1 MSVTDDDVLAKH
13 KRKLEEQYFRTENRE
28 LIDRMKR
35 VAAADREDRE
45 LDAKTGLHDPELL
58 REIHYLGFTAETV
71 GLLPLVPLLQVAWAR
86 RGISRAERRLIV
98 ELARTR
104 GIEDGSAADRELS
117 EWLRHRPPDAVFAQ
131 AMHLIRAMLAAH
143 SEETHDLTAVDLVQY
158 CEKVAEASGG
168 ILGFA
173 RVSVEER
180 YVLGRIAAALANLAN
195 KRGANEKR

>member
-1 MSVTDDDVLAKH
+1 MGVTDDDVLARH

-35 VAAADREDRE
+35 AAAADREDRE

-58 REIHYLGFTAETV
+58 REIHNLGFTSDTV
-71 GLLPLVPLLQVAWAR
+71 GLLPLVPLVRVAWAR

-104 GIEDGSAADRELS
+104 GIEEGSPADHQLS
-117 EWLRHRPPDAVFAQ
+117 EWLKHHPPECVFAQ

-143 SEETHDLTAVDLVQY
+143 SEETHDLTADDLVRY
-158 CEKVAEASGG
+158 CEHVAAASGG
-168 ILGFA
+168 IFGFA
-173 RVSVEER
+173 RVSIEER
-180 YVLGRIAAALANLAN
+180 YVLAQIAAAL
-195 KRGANEKR
+195 RSESPVT